1 MFTPLLHGV
10 EVTLQV
16 MACSAVAA
24 LLLSFTA
31 GLCRLSKWAWVRMAA
46 AVYVEFFRGTSLL
59 VQMFWL
65 FFALPILGIEL
76 EPMTTG
82 VLALGLNYGAYGSE
96 IVRSSIQAIPK
107 GQTEA
112 AIALNLTSFQRM
124 RSVILP
130 QAFTLMLP
138 AFGNLLIEL
147 LKGTSLVS
155 LITLSDLTFT
165 GMLMRTANIA
175 RTPEILGLILVI
187 YFVLAYSLTL
197 VVRWLERRVSAGRV

>member
-1 MFTPLLHGV
+1 
-10 EVTLQV
+10 
-16 MACSAVAA
+16 
-24 LLLSFTA
+24 
-31 GLCRLSKWAWVRMAA
+31 MAA